1 MNKIGWLIFT
11 TVALTF
17 ASGAWAEMR
26 FFDMGT
32 ADSKLYEGAT
42 RVTAADVYSAD
53 RGFGWQSAE
62 GLSEQARAL
71 EEMGERRGSPAPPVM
86 WTNAIT
92 EDCVIG
98 EGANAFLIDAP
109 AGEYRVYLLC
119 GTSDNTR
126 YYVWDFEVAVTQ
138 TASQAALRAGEVDGT
153 PPREP
158 EAAHVQLDGGLQH
171 RPVRLLGG
179 TEDGRLA
186 ISLTPANRWLVSCII
201 IASPSEWPQVERD
214 IIAPLEEWTFFLPPA
229 EQENWKLDPPPAP
242 EPMPE
247 LSAADRER
255 GWVVFHRPW
264 PEVIWPNTTPRAEE
278 IGREVRIFASPGEY
292 EPVTFCVH
300 LLRDVEMLHVTEG
313 GGQPPRPFDDV
324 DIRHVRYMRARPNY
338 VGMGVYRIVP
348 DVLEPLW
355 MFEQRHI
362 YDPAAP
368 VGLTAGTT
376 HRFWLTLH
384 LRDDAEPGEYRW
396 TFQVSDGENLVD
408 VPVRLRVLPIKLQDD
423 PSKIYGMYY
432 RHPLDNWS
440 RARDEVSKQYYLR
453 RAEAEHE
460 DLVAHGMR
468 NVVLSA
474 WCPTA
479 NDAGEFE
486 ADWTVLEAKLEMC
499 ERYGFTGPYVTS
511 INAGGIYRKY
521 MDGESWGSHTGNAG
535 TPPPEYAAELTA
547 MTRFIESER
556 ERYGWPVFLYY
567 PIDEPG
573 RDAASVE
580 LVRITMEA
588 IRAGGGPTY
597 LTADPT
603 HEAFQPLKPVIDVWC
618 TQPFLPDRETVRADM
633 AARDVQYWCYPNKSC
648 GENDHTTVRGGR
660 MTYGFGFWRSGFVA
674 LIPWIYSSTT
684 SDPLNYL
691 TGAAMDFLVRHEPDG
706 TPMSVTIWESYR
718 EGHDDYRYV
727 YTLEQLIARAR
738 ASGNADAVAAADE
751 ARRELDYVWNAI
763 EVQDRYMYDGL
774 WPAGDFDVYRW
785 IIAEQIMKLQDA
797 VPG

>member
-1 MNKIGWLIFT
+1 MSKIKQVLSI
-11 TVALTF
+11 VAALTL

-42 RVTAADVYSAD
+42 RVTAADVYSPD
-53 RGFGWQSAE
+53 RGFGWRSAE

-71 EEMGERRGSPAPPVM
+71 EEMGDRRGSPAPPNM

-98 EGANAFLIDAP
+98 EAENAFLIDVP

-119 GTSDNTR
+119 GTSDDAR
-126 YYVWDFEVAVTQ
+126 YYVWDFEVAVSQ

-153 PPREP
+153 PLREP
-158 EAAHVQLDGGLQH
+158 EAAHVQLDGGQQH

-179 TEDGRLA
+179 TEDGQLA
-186 ISLTPANRWLVSCII
+186 ISLVPASRWLVSCVLV
-201 IASPSEWPQVERD
+201 ASPAEWAQVEREV
-214 IIAPLEEWTFFLPPA
+214 IAPLEEWVFFLPP
-229 EQENWKLDPPPAP
+229 EQQENWTLDPPPAP
-242 EPMPE
+242 ETMPE

-255 GWVVFHRPW
+255 GWVAFRRPW
-264 PEVIWPNTTPRAEE
+264 PEIVWPNTTPRAEE
-278 IGREVRIFASPGEY
+278 IGQELRIFASTGEY
-292 EPVTFCVH
+292 EPITVCVH
-300 LLRDVEMLHVTEG
+300 LLRDADDFSLALTGDGPLGAE
-313 GGQPPRPFDDV
+313 DV
-324 DIRHVRYMRARPNY
+324 DIRHVRYVRARPNY
-338 VGMGVYRIVP
+338 VGMGIYRIVP
-348 DVLEPLW
+348 DVLEPMW
-355 MFEQRHI
+355 MFEQRDI
-362 YDPAAP
+362 YDPAPP

-376 HRFWLTLH
+376 HRFWLTV
-384 LRDDAEPGEYRW
+384 RVPEDAQPGTYEGA
-396 TFQVSDGENLVD
+396 VAISDAAGAQVD
-408 VPVRLRVLPIKLQDD
+408 VPVRLRVLPIALQDD
-423 PSKIYGMYY
+423 PAKIYGMYY

-440 RARDEVSKQYYLR
+440 RATDEASKQYYLR
-453 RAEAEHE
+453 QAEAEHE

-479 NDAGEFE
+479 NDAGEFVP
-486 ADWTVLEAKLEMC
+486 DWTVLEAKLEMC

-521 MDGESWGSHTGNAG
+521 MDGENWGSHTDTAK

-573 RDAASVE
+573 HDAASVE

-597 LTADPT
+597 LTADPSQ
-603 HEAFQPLKPVIDVWC
+603 EAFRPLMPVIDVWC
-618 TQPFLPDRETVRADM
+618 TQPFLPDRETVLADM

-660 MTYGFGFWRSGFVA
+660 MTYGFGFWRSGFVT

-738 ASGNADAVAAADE
+738 ASGNAGAVAAADE
-751 ARRELDYVWNAI
+751 AQRELDYVWNAI
-763 EVQDRYMYDGL
+763 QVQDRYMYDGL

-797 VPG
+797 MPG